1 MSVLFNL
8 FLYLILMTDFLS
20 AEHLSLIPPRVINS
34 PEKVEF
40 ISGASVQEA
49 IERIPGPFRVL
60 TKNEFSEDVI
70 DQFSDFARYQNQI
83 PFAVAGNFNNDGV
96 LDVAVMGLGKDRR
109 GRPQVQVYLVYSDLA
124 ANKYKTLFLQ
134 HFVVSRRVTDRWSES
149 LKLENWNVYVRKG
162 VPADQRHYLGGI
174 SKDLVIAE
182 VLYGPSFVFG
192 LKNNSFRKL
201 NP

>member
-40 ISGASVQEA
+40 IAGASVQEA

-70 DQFSDFARYQNQI
+70 DQFSDFSRYQN
-83 PFAVAGNFNNDGV
+83 
-96 LDVAVMGLGKDRR
+96 
-109 GRPQVQVYLVYSDLA
+109 
-124 ANKYKTLFLQ
+124 
-134 HFVVSRRVTDRWSES
+134 SRMLPWFTEFF
-149 LKLENWNVYVRKG
+149 K
-162 VPADQRHYLGGI
+162 
-174 SKDLVIAE
+174 
-182 VLYGPSFVFG
+182 
-192 LKNNSFRKL
+192 
-201 NP
+201 